1 MFKKAGKLG
10 LALLLIVGLL
20 PVFSLQAN
28 AGAGPAFTAV
38 RDFTIRPLADYSAG
52 GNFSDAQGLSNGN
65 VAVLSNTS
73 YYDSRATSYIYTYY
87 LKVFDG
93 AGAPITDVNLNS
105 LMDTYYNSFEMH
117 MLALSSGNILL
128 TYNKSDS
135 STYNVQRGSV
145 IESAPN
151 AYFMVLNQA
160 GQKVVGQTQINAY
173 SAPSLPQLT
182 RSISATELS
191 NGDIAF
197 SWQRNNN
204 ISTATRVFTASG
216 IPVSNETL
224 LVQNNAINSY
234 VSAGDGVYM
243 AAYNSGGNPDQI
255 TLQIFANDGTP
266 VTAID
271 MGNRGERDLLNLST
285 LSNGNFIFS
294 KYNYLTGIS
303 SVNLYD
309 KTGTGQGNFTINGSL
324 GRGSAV
330 FYKSGTIPGF
340 ATVSYDAASE
350 SALNNAYNNGTD
362 WSGTQSAYLNYYGN
376 DGSLIYTTEQPVESG
391 PAVLQGYDEENWV
404 YNTEYYPGFNIYS
417 AFGNGLVF
425 VKSSNT
431 DNTHYSVTGKVFA
444 NGPSQP
450 VKQTFTVVN
459 TNDSGVGSLRW
470 ALEQAGAVSGGEV
483 DFDPALAGQTITLE
497 SDLTGWDA
505 PNRKATTIGDASA
518 NGFKLTGLTDSNGQ
532 PAITV
537 NGNGYRG
544 ILATG
549 SGTFE
554 MSNIRMVGFNLYDP
568 AGTYE
573 GLSSALMVGGSNYT
587 GIQLTNVVFA
597 ENAMTF
603 KDQGSIVSLL
613 SSSAPNEVKLDR
625 VAFMDN
631 TLSASTTSDSTNQA
645 VLLFAGYTTGSISNS
660 LFANNSMDVT
670 TSGDTYGVSISGM
683 FDQNLNIVNNTF
695 YNNNVSNHGTGEA
708 YGPIGVVFPFGLGT
722 SSVNVDNNLIIDNKT
737 NGNTNEVMDDLYFN
751 FMGDDSVVSGTN
763 LTAGSPALFV
773 NAALGDFRPA
783 RSAANAIDKGNSS
796 KVLGMLDLS
805 GAARISGATVDIGAY
820 EYAFAADIPVT
831 LQSAVADGASLTATS
846 TRIDLTFD
854 TAITGLTAE
863 DITLTDGTGSAVK
876 GTLSGSGTS
885 WSLALASV
893 AAEGTVT
900 VAVNSPS
907 GYSISGSPKT
917 ATVAL
922 FTATPEATPAAVID
936 YAAEQLTGLASNGS
950 YTINGITA
958 IADINGKLDIS
969 SGWFGTTLSIV
980 KLGNGGTTTD
990 STDQMLA
997 IPLRPNA
1004 PAGVS
1009 AADVTPGGSSYGAI
1023 NNVTLAMEY
1032 KQAGSGDWA
1041 AVTGTSI
1048 SGLAPDTYYVRY
1060 KAKEDAFASNAAS
1073 VTVHESNATTPDMPE
1088 VTADDLNNAILGLD
1102 TSMEFAVDNGEY
1114 IQYNGNNA
1122 PDLSGEHTVK
1132 VRVAASG
1139 SVPAGEAAVLNFTAN
1154 PAIPASGLNVQ
1165 ASDPSGAANDGKTKV
1180 TVTPAPGQGHR
1191 LIYKNFG
1198 SIAGEGPNVGEMP
1211 PGYTIV
1217 GEDRLIPA
1225 ANGDQIGVAE
1235 IDASGK
1241 VVRYGTVTAVVAAE
1255 PSLPDSGNNNSG
1267 NTNTG
1272 NTNTGSTGTSNTGV
1286 VDDVIVLVN
1295 GKTENAG
1302 KATTT
1307 TIGTVKTTEIAVDPA
1322 KLQAKLDAEGI
1333 GAVVTIPVTQNS
1345 NIISG
1350 ELTGQMVK
1358 NMETQSATLVLQ
1370 TNQASYTLPARE
1382 INISSLAQ
1390 QLGSSANLNDIKLK
1404 ITIGETSAAMSQV
1417 VTDAAGK
1424 GGLTL
1429 VVPPMDFT
1437 VTAVYNEKTVEV
1449 SRYNAYV
1456 ERTIVLPEGIDP
1468 SRITTGTV
1476 TDPDGTVRHVP
1487 TKITV
1492 KDGKYYATINSLTN
1506 STYSVIWHPLT
1517 FADVE
1522 THWAKDAVNDM
1533 GSRLVING
1541 VNETTFNPN
1550 ADITRA
1556 EFAAIIVRG
1565 LGLKLGDG
1573 TADFADVASGAWYA
1587 GAVQTAAAYG
1597 LITGFED
1604 GSFRPEAKITREQA
1618 MNIIAKAMK
1627 LTGLAG
1633 KTGTA
1638 DTSSVLAAFSDADSI
1653 GAWAKDSLALAAK
1666 AGLISGRGGSKL
1678 EAKANVTRAEVAVLI
1693 ERLLQKSDLI

>member
-1 MFKKAGKLG
+1 MFKKASRLG
-10 LALLLIVGLL
+10 LAFLLIVGLL

-28 AGAGPAFTAV
+28 AGAGSAFTAV
-38 RDFTIRPLADYSAG
+38 RDFPIRPLADYSAG

-105 LMDTYYNSFEMH
+105 LMDTYYNSFEIH

-173 SAPSLPQLT
+173 SDPSLPQLT

-216 IPVSNETL
+216 MPVSNETL
-224 LVQNNAINSY
+224 LVQDNAINSY

-243 AAYNSGGNPDQI
+243 AAYNSGGNQDQI

-303 SVNLYD
+303 SVYLYD
-309 KTGTGQGNFTINGSL
+309 KTGTSQGSFTINGSL

-330 FYKSGTIPGF
+330 FYKNGTIPGF

-362 WSGTQSAYLNYYGN
+362 WSGTQFAYLNYYDN
-376 DGSLIYTTEQPVESG
+376 DGSLIYTTEHPVDSG
-391 PAVLQGYDEENWV
+391 PAVLEGYDEENWV
-404 YNTEYYPGFNIYS
+404 YDTEYHPSFYIYS

-450 VKQTFTVVN
+450 AKQTFTVVN
-459 TNDSGVGSLRW
+459 TSDSGVGSLRW

-497 SDLTGWDA
+497 SDLTGWDDESL
-505 PNRKATTIGDASA
+505 KATTIGDASTD
-518 NGFKLTGLTDSNGQ
+518 GFKLTGLTDSNGQ

-537 NGNGYRG
+537 NGNGHRG

-554 MSNIRMVGFNLYDP
+554 MSNIRMIGFNITDA
-568 AGTYE
+568 AGVY
-573 GLSSALMVGGSNYT
+573 GGFGSALTVSGNHYT
-587 GIQLTNVVFA
+587 DVNLTNVIFA
-597 ENAMTF
+597 SNAMIF
-603 KDQGSIVSLL
+603 KDQGSIVSLG
-613 SSSAPNEVKLDR
+613 SMFTPYEVNLDR
-625 VAFMDN
+625 VAFFN
-631 TLSASTTSDSTNQA
+631 NELNGAATSSDTNQA
-645 VLLFAGYTTGSISNS
+645 ALLFTGQTAGSISNS
-660 LFANNSMDVT
+660 LFANNNTSVT
-670 TSGDTYGVSISGM
+670 TSGDTYGASLGGT
-683 FDQNLNIVNNTF
+683 FDQNINIVNNTF
-695 YNNNVSNHGTGEA
+695 YNNSVSNYGEGGA
-708 YGPIGVVFPFGLGT
+708 YGPMGFLFAWGQDESSTSST
-722 SSVNVDNNLIIDNKT
+722 SSVQVYNNLVIDNKI
-737 NGNTNEVMDDLYFN
+737 NGNTMSALHDLYY
-751 FMGDDSVVSGTN
+751 N
-763 LTAGSPALFV
+763 LNILDNVAIIPGNNLLGGSPFLFV
-773 NAALGDFRPA
+773 DAFKGDFRLA
-783 RSAANAIDKGNSS
+783 STETDAIDKGDNA
-796 KVLGMLDLS
+796 KVIGSLDLS
-805 GAARISGATVDIGAY
+805 GAARISGGTVDLGAY
-820 EYAFAADIPVT
+820 EMFA
-831 LQSAVADGASLTATS
+831 SAPEITPSAG
-846 TRIDLTFD
+846 IDF
-854 TAITGLTAE
+854 
-863 DITLTDGTGSAVK
+863 
-876 GTLSGSGTS
+876 
-885 WSLALASV
+885 
-893 AAEGTVT
+893 
-900 VAVNSPS
+900 
-907 GYSISGSPKT
+907 
-917 ATVAL
+917 
-922 FTATPEATPAAVID
+922 
-936 YAAEQLTGLASNGS
+936 AAEQLTGLVPTGS
-950 YTINGITA
+950 YTINGAAATA
-958 IADINGKLDIS
+958 DSNGKLDIS
-969 SGWFGTTLSIV
+969 SGWFGTALSIV
-980 KLGNGGTTTD
+980 KLGNGSTTTD
-990 STDQMLA
+990 SADQMLA

-1009 AADVTPGGSSYGAI
+1009 ATDVTPGGGSDGSI

-1032 KQAGSGDWA
+1032 KQAGSRDWA

-1088 VTADDLNNAILGLD
+1088 VTADDLNNVILGLD

-1139 SVPAGEAAVLNFTAN
+1139 SVPAGEATVLNFTAN

-1165 ASDPSGAANDGKTKV
+1165 ASDPRGAANDGKTKV
-1180 TVTPAPGQGHR
+1180 TVAPAPGQGHR

-1198 SIAGEGPNVGEMP
+1198 SIAGESPNVGDMP
-1211 PGYTIV
+1211 LGYTIV
-1217 GEDRLIPA
+1217 GEDGLIPA

-1272 NTNTGSTGTSNTGV
+1272 NTNTGSTGTGDTGM

-1322 KLQAKLDAEGI
+1322 KLQAKLDDEGI

-1358 NMETQSATLVLQ
+1358 NMENQLATLVLQ

-1390 QLGSSANLNDIKLK
+1390 QLGSGANLNDIKLK
-1404 ITIGETSAAMSQV
+1404 ITIGETSATMSQV

-1437 VTAVYNEKTVEV
+1437 VTAVYNGKTVEV

-1456 ERTIVLPEGIDP
+1456 ERTIALPEGVDP

-1522 THWAKDAVNDM
+1522 NHWAKDAVNDM
-1533 GSRLVING
+1533 GSRLVIYG

-1573 TADFADVASGAWYA
+1573 TAHFADVASGAWYA
-1587 GAVQTAAAYG
+1587 GAVQTARAYG
-1597 LITGFED
+1597 LINGFED

-1618 MNIIAKAMK
+1618 MNIIAKAMM

-1638 DTSSVLAAFSDADSI
+1638 DTSSVLAAFNDADSI

-1666 AGLISGRGGSKL
+1666 AGLVSGRGGSKL